1 MDTQEGKWL
10 DLVRKI
16 AALQR
21 SSQRILISDA
31 DLDLAVMIAPA
42 RLIHDG
48 FGCIDTDAFQ
58 IDTLRQVS
66 VEDSLHYEQAIRHI
80 AAVSRAAIR
89 ASVYH
94 ELYNDVRDEVES
106 YEAEEEQRRGYSFV
120 SADL

>member
-10 DLVRKI
+10 DLVRRI

-31 DLDLAVMIAPA
+31 DLDLAIGIAPA

-48 FGCIDTDAFQ
+48 FGTIDTAIFQ
-58 IDTLRQVS
+58 IDTLRQVA
-66 VEDSLHYEQAIRHI
+66 VENSLHHEAAVEHI
-80 AAVSRAAIR
+80 AAVSRASIR

-94 ELYNDVRDEVES
+94 ELLNDVRDEVER
-106 YEAEEEQRRGYSFV
+106 YEAEEEQRRGFSFV